1 MLTHYTMRSLT
12 RPAAIAALALSAL
25 TAQADNLNPVLGG
38 GLGAMAGAVIG
49 QSVGGREGAVIGAA
63 VGGMAGVTLA
73 TQGEHHDRPRH
84 SVRGYEFEPVHDHG
98 RRRWRERQHHGE
110 REWEYRDR
118 DERYGRGGRD

>member
-12 RPAAIAALALSAL
+12 RPAAFAVLALSAL

-73 TQGEHHDRPRH
+73 TQGEHHDRPRYG
-84 SVRGYEFEPVHDHG
+84 VRGYEFEPVHDHG
-98 RRRWRERQHHGE
+98 RRRWREHHGE

-118 DERYGRGGRD
+118 DERYGQGGRD